1 MIERQSLRGTDYHTL
16 AIIGNQSTGKSTI
29 LNKLFMTDFETMP
42 IGQGV
47 QQTTKGI
54 NASMRSN
61 MLILDIEGAD
71 SQVRGEDGEVLES
84 KLALFSLAVAEVVIF
99 NIKQSEISRKKG
111 SNSGLLKKVFEA
123 NLKLFDMDK
132 KKRIV
137 YFIRDFVE
145 GSYSFDALREQLLR
159 TMTQVYSEVANSQRS
174 MDEAFDIQFFCLPNF
189 FYQEEAFDESVRQL
203 QPLFLNPR
211 QTGYLFADLAGN
223 LPLEG
228 LPQYYGDIWGIIER
242 DEDINIPSQKV
253 LISET
258 RCSQNKLEALEEYKD
273 LLRSVRDE
281 TPGMPL
287 VGQRIQAKILRSLA
301 AYDDKSRSYV
311 NEVYAKHRSE
321 LEGLVLQET
330 NALASTRLL
339 QLRDAI
345 LNEFRTTVLRALNR
359 SVATSDLK
367 TKLERDQHDYKTRF
381 EKEGEHMIYLKEIIA
396 AELRELITRLKD
408 EATRELGLIGDE
420 QRRVEQVKIDTEER
434 LKREHESL
442 KSVIEEEKRNAD
454 HRMTVQIAQQQQENT
469 EAQERIRE
477 QAQDDERLI
486 HQEAKAKQEDD
497 QRRHYNE
504 MQGLRLESKKIEE
517 EMNRKVEDL
526 QKQYEANLAK
536 VEEQRQTIIIEM
548 EGRHNEI
555 KRRADEEMALTNAR
569 FEEEIKQQ
577 TAEAERLRK
586 EDYDKMALANARYDE
601 ESKQLSLETEKLN
614 EILKKRIEA
623 ADQETN
629 RLIEANKVHEREE
642 RQRKKKSL
650 LGTIISVGATAL
662 GIIGAAPVVAV
673 AGAAGV
679 VATSISR

>member
-1 MIERQSLRGTDYHTL
+1 MIEMSLRGSDYHTL

-29 LNKLFMTDFETMP
+29 LNKLFETKFETMP

-159 TMTQVYSEVANSQRS
+159 TMTQVYSEVASSKRS
-174 MDEAFDIQFFCLPNF
+174 MEEAFDIQFFCLPNF
-189 FYQEEAFDESVRQL
+189 FYEEEAFDQSVRQL

-211 QTGYLFADLAGN
+211 QPGYLFANLADN

-258 RCSQNKLEALEEYKD
+258 RCSQNKLEALEEYKG

-281 TPGMPL
+281 TPGIPL
-287 VGQRIQAKILRSLA
+287 VGQRIQAKMLKSLA
-301 AYDDKSRSYV
+301 TYDDKSRSYV

-330 NALASTRLL
+330 NALASFRLS

-345 LNEFRTTVLRALNR
+345 LNDFRHTVLRALNR
-359 SVATSDLK
+359 SLSISDLS

-381 EKEGEHMIYLKEIIA
+381 EKEGEHMIYLKDIIA
-396 AELRELITRLKD
+396 AELRELITRLRA
-408 EATRELGLIGDE
+408 EATRELGLIEDE
-420 QRRVEQVKIDTEER
+420 QKRVEQAKIDTEAR
-434 LKREHESL
+434 LKSENASARN
-442 KSVIEEEKRNAD
+442 VIEEEKRNAD
-454 HRMTVQIAQQQQENT
+454 HRRTVEIAQQQQEIT
-469 EAQERIRE
+469 ESWLRISE
-477 QAQDDERLI
+477 QAKDAESLI
-486 HQEAKAKQEDD
+486 HQEAKSIQEED
-497 QRRHYNE
+497 QRRHDIE
-504 MQGLRLESKKIEE
+504 MQGLRLESQKKEEEMIRKLEALQNQYQADLAKIQEQAQISVREMEAHHNESMQKADAKMASTIAQFDEESKQRIVEEEKLKEDYRKKIE
-517 EMNRKVEDL
+517 
-526 QKQYEANLAK
+526 
-536 VEEQRQTIIIEM
+536 T
-548 EGRHNEI
+548 
-555 KRRADEEMALTNAR
+555 
-569 FEEEIKQQ
+569 
-577 TAEAERLRK
+577 
-586 EDYDKMALANARYDE
+586 ANAQYDE
-601 ESKQLSLETEKLN
+601 ESKQRTAEEEKRN
-614 EILKKRIEA
+614 EDYRKQMEA
-623 ADQETN
+623 TN
-629 RLIEANKVHEREE
+629 REVRFREATRERERQEAE
-642 RQRKKKSL
+642 RGQNKGFW
-650 LGTIISVGATAL
+650 GTIIAVG
-662 GIIGAAPVVAV
+662 GMVIGGLVAAPVVAV
-673 AGAAGV
+673 AGAAAGI
-679 VATSISR
+679 ATLSS